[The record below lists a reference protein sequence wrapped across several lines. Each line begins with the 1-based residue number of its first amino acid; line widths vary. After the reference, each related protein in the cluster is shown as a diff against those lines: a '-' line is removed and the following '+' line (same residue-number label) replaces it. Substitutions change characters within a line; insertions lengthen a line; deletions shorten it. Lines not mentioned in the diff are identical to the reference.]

1 MRVGECYYK
10 PKLKRRHVKS
20 DYSSIHLHLITT
32 IMVWRRSTQAYY
44 FREVIFHL
52 KKFIMKKPTYNRLLM
67 MYLICATYMV
77 SAQTEDVRDHYTTKL
92 VGQFIAFDASL
103 GALNT
108 GFGYGFQLDGFVG
121 NKLSAA
127 VVYSKNGW
135 TDINEGNGNNPE
147 TSLAFQGVDPAG
159 YFQANVR
166 FHLIDK
172 MGMGKIK
179 WERMGNHT
187 GKMTTIPSG
196 TVSTVYT
203 SKGMV
208 RKILA
213 VRGGLYNW
221 KSPVTPESD
230 ETWNVLP
237 AGTSTPTIATDK
249 YFTTLRSQNF
259 SAGLTT
265 GKLAD
270 VDRLGRHVSYLR
282 WWFADVLIN
291 SSLSMDDIKYAN
303 GSTAVF
309 QIGQA
314 DLQKQSIGWRVGFE
328 WIALARKYITMGV
341 RMEGGKRPAVT
352 NREPYFQ
359 VVFGLGTKYATKQK
373 QNTN

>member
-1 MRVGECYYK
+1 
-10 PKLKRRHVKS
+10 
-20 DYSSIHLHLITT
+20 
-32 IMVWRRSTQAYY
+32 
-44 FREVIFHL
+44 
-52 KKFIMKKPTYNRLLM
+52 MKKIFLPIAILVG
-67 MYLICATYMV
+67 IATEIYAQSK
-77 SAQTEDVRDHYTTKL
+77 SATEEYRDHYTTKI
-92 VGQFIAFDASL
+92 VGQFIAFDAAM

-127 VVYSKNGW
+127 VVYSTNGW
-135 TDINEGNGNNPE
+135 MDITEGEANDP
-147 TSLAFQGVDPAG
+147 SRSDAYQGVDPAG

-187 GKMTTIPSG
+187 GKMTTNPNA
-196 TVSTVYT
+196 TYSTVYT

-221 KSPVTPESD
+221 KSPVKPES
-230 ETWNVLP
+230 EEVWYVVPGGSTTPVL
-237 AGTSTPTIATDK
+237 ATEK
-249 YFTTLRSQNF
+249 YYTTLRSQNF
-259 SAGLTT
+259 FAGLTT

-270 VDRLGRHVSYLR
+270 VDRLGRHISYLR
-282 WWFADVLIN
+282 WWFVDVLVN
-291 SSLSMDDIKYAN
+291 SSMSMDDIKYKN

-309 QIGQA
+309 QIGQGT
-314 DLQKQSIGWRVGFE
+314 LNKESIGWRVGFE

-341 RMEGGKRPAVT
+341 RMEGGKRPAIT
-352 NREPYFQ
+352 DREPYFQ
-359 VVFGLGTKYATKQK
+359 VTLGLGSKYATKPKEQ
-373 QNTN
+373 